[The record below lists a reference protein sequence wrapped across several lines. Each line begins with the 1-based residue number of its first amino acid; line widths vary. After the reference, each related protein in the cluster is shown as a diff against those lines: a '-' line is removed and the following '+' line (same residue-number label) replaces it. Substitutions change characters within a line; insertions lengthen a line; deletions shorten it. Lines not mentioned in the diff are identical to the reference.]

1 MKTLLDIYDEV
12 DANDI
17 IVYEHKIG
25 DRKSAIVKTDDWT
38 AITVNRKL
46 VQTEC
51 DEKSLMMHE
60 MGHYHTNAYYNFESK
75 FELKCRK
82 EYRAQRWAV
91 MHYLP
96 LEELLD
102 ATHKGNTETYELAE
116 YFDVTEEFIIAALDI
131 YHRQGKI

>member
-1 MKTLLDIYDEV
+1 
-12 DANDI
+12 
-17 IVYEHKIG
+17 
-25 DRKSAIVKTDDWT
+25 
-38 AITVNRKL
+38 
-46 VQTEC
+46 
-51 DEKSLMMHE
+51 MHE